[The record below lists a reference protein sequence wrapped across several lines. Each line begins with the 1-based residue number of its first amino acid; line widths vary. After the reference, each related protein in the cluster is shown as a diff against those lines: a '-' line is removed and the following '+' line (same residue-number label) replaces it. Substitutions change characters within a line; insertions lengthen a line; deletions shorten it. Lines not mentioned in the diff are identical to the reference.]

1 MIRSWLAYLLLLL
14 LDALAWISIDGYLY
28 YLLLRVLLMLPLL
41 SLLLFIAGNRFL
53 KLQLK
58 TSKKGCVIHM
68 PTSLPLLVCSGIRIQ
83 GSWKNC
89 FYESSETIS
98 LEVKHREQKLQIPKL
113 GSGKYELQLT
123 SIQTRDLLGLFRKTQ
138 SWDKEVTTFCF
149 PQPCTVTQVQY
160 TNLLQEARQSLTGVF
175 SSDYELKEHHEGE
188 PVRRIHY
195 KASYG

>member
-113 GSGKYELQLT
+113 GSGKYELQLN

-138 SWDKEVTTFCF
+138 SWDKEVTTLF
-149 PQPCTVTQVQY
+149 PTALYGVTQVQY
-160 TNLLQEARQSLTGVF
+160 TNLLQEARQSSPVF
-175 SSDYELKEHHEGE
+175 SAVIADEGA
-188 PVRRIHY
+188 P
-195 KASYG
+195 

>member
-28 YLLLRVLLMLPLL
+28 YLLLRVLLMRPLL

-89 FYESSETIS
+89 FYESSERF
-98 LEVKHREQKLQIPKL
+98 LWK
-113 GSGKYELQLT
+113 
-123 SIQTRDLLGLFRKTQ
+123 
-138 SWDKEVTTFCF
+138 
-149 PQPCTVTQVQY
+149 
-160 TNLLQEARQSLTGVF
+160 
-175 SSDYELKEHHEGE
+175 
-188 PVRRIHY
+188 
-195 KASYG
+195 

>member
-68 PTSLPLLVCSGIRIQ
+68 PTSLPLLVCSGIEYRDRGRIAFMKAAKRFL
-83 GSWKNC
+83 WK
-89 FYESSETIS
+89 
-98 LEVKHREQKLQIPKL
+98 
-113 GSGKYELQLT
+113 
-123 SIQTRDLLGLFRKTQ
+123 
-138 SWDKEVTTFCF
+138 
-149 PQPCTVTQVQY
+149 
-160 TNLLQEARQSLTGVF
+160 
-175 SSDYELKEHHEGE
+175 
-188 PVRRIHY
+188 
-195 KASYG
+195 

>member
-68 PTSLPLLVCSGIRIQ
+68 PTSLPLLVCSVFEYRIV
-83 GSWKNC
+83 
-89 FYESSETIS
+89 E
-98 LEVKHREQKLQIPKL
+98 
-113 GSGKYELQLT
+113 EL
-123 SIQTRDLLGLFRKTQ
+123 LL
-138 SWDKEVTTFCF
+138 
-149 PQPCTVTQVQY
+149 
-160 TNLLQEARQSLTGVF
+160 
-175 SSDYELKEHHEGE
+175 
-188 PVRRIHY
+188 
-195 KASYG
+195 